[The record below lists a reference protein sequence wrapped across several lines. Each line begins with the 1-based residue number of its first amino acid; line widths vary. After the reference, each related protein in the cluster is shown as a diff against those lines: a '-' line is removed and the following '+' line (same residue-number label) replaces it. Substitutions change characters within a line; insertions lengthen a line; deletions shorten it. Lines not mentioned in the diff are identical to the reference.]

1 MKGSDN
7 GITYRLD
14 SLGNTFRLQSY
25 NRLNNIEK
33 KKNAFRVSS
42 QLYFR
47 NTHRIEENPAD
58 ITFQSNQHR

>member
-33 KKNAFRVSS
+33 KKMLSGFPVDCT
-42 QLYFR
+42 LE
-47 NTHRIEENPAD
+47 THTELKRTQQI
-58 ITFQSNQHR
+58 